1 MSREEL
7 QQAVFDL
14 SLFLHTELTGLK
26 REESDDEA
34 SLSDLLARTPLEAM
48 DYVNDVV
55 KDLVAYR
62 RNFRNSVV
70 FEQFGDVSKFERAL
84 QKLENEVRNHVKVQQ
99 QLRLHIESLQF
110 KHDEEVKVKDEA
122 ISRYCRTIEAL
133 KTEKSTRERRQAFV
147 DMSESPSQETT
158 ERKDER
164 AAAIQEI
171 VQLRTF
177 DRQES
182 DRVIELNRRVIQLE
196 RQIHKYKAAYLARD
210 QDCRDLQARLDALTR
225 LPHSP
230 NAPRSRKALKEV
242 ERSTSREAEGRSYTP
257 VPSTM
262 TASRIPSQKL
272 LHSHSSERKKIKI
285 RMQVRKTENE
295 GKANSRR

>member
-26 REESDDEA
+26 HDESYEDD

-70 FEQFGDVSKFERAL
+70 FEQFGDVNKFEKAL

-99 QLRLHIESLQF
+99 QLRLHIESMQF
-110 KHDEEVKVKDEA
+110 KHDEELKAKDEQ
-122 ISRYCRTIEAL
+122 ISRYIRTIDKL
-133 KTEKSTRERRQAFV
+133 RTDKNTRERKQAFV
-147 DMSESPSQETT
+147 DASESPPQEMT

-164 AAAIQEI
+164 ATAIEEL
-171 VQLRTF
+171 VHLRTF
-177 DRQES
+177 DRHES

-210 QDCRDLQARLDALTR
+210 QDCKDLQTRIEGLNR

-230 NAPRSRKALKEV
+230 NEPRSRKGIKEV

-285 RMQVRKTENE
+285 RIQARKVETEA
-295 GKANSRR
+295 KPASRR

>member
-210 QDCRDLQARLDALTR
+210 QDCRDLQARLDALPR

-230 NAPRSRKALKEV
+230 NAPRSRKALKEA

-295 GKANSRR
+295 GKVNSRR

>member
-55 KDLVAYR
+55 RDLVAYR
-62 RNFRNSVV
+62 RNFRNSVA

-110 KHDEEVKVKDEA
+110 KHDEEMKAKDEA
-122 ISRYCRTIEAL
+122 ISRYCRTIEQL
-133 KTEKSTRERRQAFV
+133 KTEKSVRERRQAFI
-147 DMSESPSQETT
+147 DMSESPSQEAT

-164 AAAIQEI
+164 VAIQEL

-210 QDCRDLQARLDALTR
+210 QDCRDLQARLEGLLR
-225 LPHSP
+225 LPRSP
-230 NAPRSRKALKEV
+230 NAPRSRKAIKEV

-295 GKANSRR
+295 GKTSSRR

>member
-210 QDCRDLQARLDALTR
+210 QDCRDLQARLDALPR

-230 NAPRSRKALKEV
+230 NAPRSRKVLKET